1 VTNNDQ
7 QSSLNHL
14 QQFIK
19 SSDWSNAKTLADT
32 LISEQPDNAEIITLT
47 AEICRGLNQR
57 YEAVEYMGKAAA
69 LKPGNKSLQLAYVS
83 DLLKIEHLDEAE
95 SALTNIPQTQ
105 QNDVDVLL
113 MRSHIYYQRKNFES
127 ATDLRTQIISQ
138 QPKFATAHLELAH
151 VLLMRNKWRAGWI
164 EYEWRYEVPQARKLL
179 PRFKIPTWDG
189 ATHHKNILLI
199 ADQGYGDCFQFSR
212 YIPMVAKRCDQLLLL
227 RSKPLARLLDTIPG
241 IYESYSEWQDVTKA
255 DAYCTLSGLPR
266 RFATTPDT
274 IPSCE
279 DLLKVNEDDVV
290 RWRDKIKKSVTDTK
304 LKIGITWSGRPEFT
318 DNHLRAVPIEA
329 ISSLLEIPHTRFFSL
344 QLGDVAHQSE
354 NRNMVDLSADL
365 KDFAETAAV
374 IKNLDLVIT
383 SDTSVAHLAG
393 TLGCPAWVFLRYAP
407 DWRWGSEGSASLWY
421 PSVRLFRQDHNR
433 SWVTIIAESKR
444 LLREIVSSDYPP
456 RLP

>member
-1 VTNNDQ
+1 MTNNDQ
-7 QSSLNHL
+7 QSSLDHL
-14 QQFIK
+14 HQFIK
-19 SSDWSNAKTLADT
+19 DRDWNAAQTLADT
-32 LISEQPDNAEIITLT
+32 LISEQPDNAEINTLT

-57 YEAVEYMGKAAA
+57 YEAVEHMGKAAS
-69 LKPGNKSLQLAYVS
+69 LKPDNKSFQLAYVS

-95 SALTNIPQTQ
+95 SALSNILKPQ

-127 ATDLRTQIISQ
+127 ATDLRTQIIRR
-138 QPKFATAHLELAH
+138 QPKFAIAHLELAH

-179 PRFKIPTWDG
+179 PRFRIPVWDG
-189 ATHHKNILLI
+189 TTHYKNILLI

-212 YIPMVAKRCDQLLLL
+212 YMPMVAKHCDQLLLL

-241 IYESYSEWQDVTKA
+241 IDESYSEWQDVKKA

-266 RFATTPDT
+266 RFTTTPET

-279 DLLKVNEDDVV
+279 GLLKVSAEDVAC
-290 RWRDKIKKSVTDTK
+290 WQDKIKKSGTDTK
-304 LKIGITWSGRPEFT
+304 LKIGITWSGRQEFT
-318 DNHLRAVPIEA
+318 DNHLRSVPVEA
-329 ISSLLEIPHTRFFSL
+329 ISSLLDMPHTRFFSL
-344 QLGDVAHQSE
+344 QLGDLAHQSE

-365 KDFAETAAV
+365 KDFAETAAL

-393 TLGCPAWVFLRYAP
+393 ALGCPAWVLLRYVP
-407 DWRWGSEGSASLWY
+407 DWRWGSEGSTSLWY
-421 PSVRLFRQDHNR
+421 PTARLFRQDHNR
-433 SWVTIIAESKR
+433 SWVTVIAESKR
-444 LLREIVSSDYPP
+444 YLREIISSDYPP